1 MQNISRYGKVSYI
14 LWPRRLNWRLV
25 WGSFA
30 NNGHL
35 LAAVWYFIAFY
46 VGNLSSIN
54 KLNTRDWSKWRQ
66 ANSRMFVYIYVRSLK
81 NHTQKQ
87 QFLLSLSK
95 INTACWSNIR
105 FWIQSLELPAIH
117 LHRKSVKSS
126 WVSWSFRAFTWLPH
140 NRDMILLE
148 VLNRRTTSAMVPTLF
163 DTKIFSMAHGFVC
176 QNVKRRLYYNYDP
189 NLCVD

>member
-95 INTACWSNIR
+95 VNTACVDQISDSEFNLLNYRPFI
-105 FWIQSLELPAIH
+105 FIENLSKVAEC
-117 LHRKSVKSS
+117 
-126 WVSWSFRAFTWLPH
+126 
-140 NRDMILLE
+140 LE
-148 VLNRRTTSAMVPTLF
+148 VSVLSLDFNIIAIWF
-163 DTKIFSMAHGFVC
+163 CWKF
-176 QNVKRRLYYNYDP
+176 
-189 NLCVD
+189 